1 MKQVYSSK
9 EGIIVKDT
17 PAPSISRNSVKIKV
31 AYSCISAGT
40 ELTSVKDS
48 AKKLISRAIDNPSQ
62 IKQAVDILKSY
73 GIKQLINKIDSSVD
87 KFSSLG
93 YSISGEIIEVGKDV
107 SMDFKVGDMVSAGGG
122 GFALHAEYVTIPK
135 NLVVK
140 IPNGLDLKYAS
151 IGTIGSIAMQGIRR
165 AGLTLGE
172 YGVVYGTGLMG
183 LLTLQLL
190 KSSGV
195 KVACVDINTDR
206 LALAQ
211 SLGAEKI
218 INSLDECPV
227 MAIQNW
233 TSGYG
238 ADAVLFTAATTQ
250 DEPLSQAFNMCR
262 RKGRVVLVGVSG
274 MNINRS
280 DIYLKELD
288 FLISTSYGPGR
299 YDNKYE
305 EKGVDYPYAYVRW
318 TENRNISAFL
328 ELLNNGEIN
337 IDKMASSVYDVE
349 EAKKAYEGIK
359 NDPGKHMV
367 TFLKYNNHNEVK
379 EEPILISKPKSINKE
394 RICIG
399 LIGAGSFAT
408 AVLLPIIKDN
418 RDKFYLKTI
427 VNRSGDKALNVAR
440 IFNPEKISTNP
451 EDIFNDTEIDLVTIC
466 TRHGNHADLVLEGLR
481 HNKNIYVEKPL
492 ATTLEDLAKIENFF
506 KENNDKQSPNL
517 MVGFN
522 RRFSKS
528 INEVKRHLNNRS
540 SPAFLHYR
548 MNAGFIP
555 AEMWVHDDG
564 GRIVGEGCHIIDLMQ
579 YLTESEITSFSV
591 SSFKPQSG
599 QFLSEDN
606 RSISLE
612 FKDGSIAIIDYFSC
626 GNKDLSKE
634 YMEVHFENKSI
645 IMHDYQLVTGY
656 GIRVKSCKSPIPQ
669 KGHQEEWLSLYH
681 SLRNGISPIDLKSLF
696 STTKISLLAAEN

>member
-48 AKKLISRAIDNPSQ
+48 AKRLISRAIDNPSQ
-62 IKQAVDILKSY
+62 VKQAVDILKSN

-87 KFSSLG
+87 KFGSLG

-165 AGLTLGE
+165 AALTLGE

-195 KVACVDINTDR
+195 KVACVDINSDR

-451 EDIFNDTEIDLVTIC
+451 EDIFSDTEIDLVTIC

-612 FKDGSIAIIDYFSC
+612 FKDGSIAVIDYFSC

-656 GIRVKSCKSPIPQ
+656 GIRVKSCKSPIPK

-681 SLRNGISPIDLKSLF
+681 SLKNGISPIDLKSLF
-696 STTKISLLAAEN
+696 STTKISLLAAKD